1 MYIPMQT
8 MQKYNDA
15 LYILHQCDRLD
26 HFVSQ
31 TMEQLRN
38 LIPYESGVYFPVNV
52 SSSEFEAPY
61 HVIGYFT
68 TTATIIANTTITE
81 LVSTFL
87 TKAVNN
93 GA

>member
-61 HVIGYFT
+61 HVDLDNRLFHDYRDYYCQHD
-68 TTATIIANTTITE
+68 NY
-81 LVSTFL
+81 
-87 TKAVNN
+87 
-93 GA
+93 